1 MVLGKQAICIHIGQG
16 GVQIG
21 NACWEL
27 FCLEHGIQP
36 DGQMPSDKTI
46 GGGDASLL
54 HSKTKW
60 VVDVVVVVVTVAFVV
75 LVIVFILF
83 IVVAM
88 VQKQAKLEYP
98 PTDLFCCEAM
108 SDWNDATK
116 VDLEPTVVDEVRTG
130 TYRQLFHPEQLISGK
145 EVARLSNE
153 CVALRLSVDYGK
165 KSKISFTVW
174 NLDIERPT
182 YTNLNR
188 LIAQII
194 SSLTASLRFDGAL
207 NVDIT
212 EFQTNLVPYPRIHF
226 MLTSYAPVISAE
238 KAYHEQLSVAEITM
252 SVFEPASMMV
262 KCDPRH
268 GGDVV
273 PKDVNAAVATIKT
286 KRTIQ
291 FVDWCP
297 TGFKCGINYQP
308 PTVVPGGDLAKVMI
322 SNSTA
327 IAEVFSRI
335 DHKFDLMYSK
345 RAFVHHYVGEGMEE
359 GEFSEAREDLAALEK
374 DYEEVGIE
382 TAEGEGEDYEEVG
395 IETAEGEGEDNILYF
410 NALSGEKQVKGTI
423 RCFETDFGLPP
434 EAGFAPLYRLQ
445 MLLKH
450 RGMLAS
456 KVACAT
462 RSSRNEANDL
472 HLGLTTPNTHWLPRA

>member
-1 MVLGKQAICIHIGQG
+1 MREAICIHIGQG

-46 GGGDASLL
+46 GGGD
-54 HSKTKW
+54 
-60 VVDVVVVVVTVAFVV
+60 DAFNTFFSETGAGKHVPRCV
-75 LVIVFILF
+75 
-83 IVVAM
+83 M
-88 VQKQAKLEYP
+88 
-98 PTDLFCCEAM
+98 
-108 SDWNDATK
+108 
-116 VDLEPTVVDEVRTG
+116 VDLEPTVVDEDQEARG
-130 TYRQLFHPEQLISGK
+130 QLHWFARILRVQRLRWWHWVWCCPQ
-145 EVARLSNE
+145 VATAVVEPYNTVLCVHSLLEHTDVTIMYDNE
-153 CVALRLSVDYGK
+153 ALYDICRR
-165 KSKISFTVW
+165 

-212 EFQTNLVPYPRIHF
+212 EFQTNLH
-226 MLTSYAPVISAE
+226 A
-238 KAYHEQLSVAEITM
+238 
-252 SVFEPASMMV
+252 
-262 KCDPRH
+262 
-268 GGDVV
+268 GDVV

-308 PTVVPGGDLAKVMI
+308 PTVVPGGDLAKVMRACCMI

-359 GEFSEAREDLAALEK
+359 GEFSEAREDGMPSRGPTDEDAWGSKKPRKYLAVNLFTDGSSFQDVEK
-374 DYEEVGIE
+374 P
-382 TAEGEGEDYEEVG
+382 
-395 IETAEGEGEDNILYF
+395 
-410 NALSGEKQVKGTI
+410 K
-423 RCFETDFGLPP
+423 P
-434 EAGFAPLYRLQ
+434 
-445 MLLKH
+445 M
-450 RGMLAS
+450 
-456 KVACAT
+456 AC
-462 RSSRNEANDL
+462 
-472 HLGLTTPNTHWLPRA
+472 